1 MECTSR
7 TAPRNLA
14 RRWRLRNSGMSS
26 IRKYRADSSR
36 GAGVAARIVVID
48 ADGALF
54 AGTQMAKEVSTR
66 PVWLDRFPALI
77 PAWADDGCRHR
88 LENAQLMRLA
98 KGSRVFEE
106 GMPCQRYLLVLE
118 GSIRVQKVTP
128 GGHEIVLYH
137 VGAGQACHLTTA
149 CIIGSHR
156 YPAGAIAETE
166 VRALSLPRS
175 HFDELVNDCPPFR
188 DFVYRHVERGITELV
203 SLVEEVAFGHMDSRL
218 AQCLLRQAEESVVVL
233 THQEV
238 AAELGS
244 VREVVSRLL
253 KKFERQKWVRLHRGR
268 IDIVNHDA
276 LREIAEKTFA

>member
-1 MECTSR
+1 MEKCDASAKWLTKF
-7 TAPRNLA
+7 PELA
-14 RRWRLRNSGMSS
+14 
-26 IRKYRADSSR
+26 
-36 GAGVAARIVVID
+36 VIKD
-48 ADGALF
+48 TGH
-54 AGTQMAKEVSTR
+54 GK
-66 PVWLDRFPALI
+66 WLDS
-77 PAWADDGCRHR
+77 
-88 LENAQLMRLA
+88 AQLLRLK
-98 KGSRVFEE
+98 KGSRVYED
-106 GMPCQRYLLVLE
+106 GAPCDRYLLVLE

-137 VGAGQACHLTTA
+137 VGPGQACELTTA
-149 CIIGSHR
+149 CIIGGR
-156 YPAGAIAETE
+156 KYPAEAVAETA
-166 VRALSLPRS
+166 VRVLSLPRS
-175 HFDELVNDCPPFR
+175 HFDELVNECPPFR

-218 AQCLLRQAEESVVVL
+218 AQCLLRQAEESVVAL

-268 IDIVNHDA
+268 IDIINRDA